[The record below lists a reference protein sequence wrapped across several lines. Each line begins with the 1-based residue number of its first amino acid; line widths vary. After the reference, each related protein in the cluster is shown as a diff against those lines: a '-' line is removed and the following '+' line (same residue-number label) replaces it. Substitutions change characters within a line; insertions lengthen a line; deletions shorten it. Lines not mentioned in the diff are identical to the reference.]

1 MLRMRMT
8 PATCQFPVLGAVL
21 PDMWSPSGGFRL
33 GERRRRT
40 AMKFWRL
47 VPTVIAGLLGAMCFA
62 DAQPAPGS
70 FTIGMLGPVGA
81 GDGGPPPAF
90 IQALRELGYE
100 QGRNL
105 SVLTRAA
112 KTSNSELPALA
123 AELAALKPDVLV
135 APGTPPSLALKNA
148 TTSIP
153 IVALNI
159 GDPIKSGL
167 VQSFAHPGGNV
178 TGTANGAEVWV
189 AKRLEA
195 VVEALPGVKCVLD
208 LRNPANPSIAQA
220 AASTRAAAKR
230 LGFEMRPLEAST
242 GEELD
247 RALAAPLDPSCAA
260 AMFLPLDYLFI
271 ARRAQIAEFARSHQI
286 ALFAPFREDAEA
298 GALMSFGVSSDD
310 QWRLGAGYVDKI
322 LKGEKP
328 ADLPVQLPTK
338 FEIVINLK
346 TAKAIG
352 VTIPQAILAA
362 ADGVI
367 E

>member
-1 MLRMRMT
+1 
-8 PATCQFPVLGAVL
+8 
-21 PDMWSPSGGFRL
+21 
-33 GERRRRT
+33 
-40 AMKFWRL
+40 MKFWRL
-47 VPTVIAGLLGAMCFA
+47 VPIAIAGLLGTASLA
-62 DAQPAPGS
+62 VAQPAPGS

-105 SVLTRAA
+105 QVLTRAA
-112 KTSNSELPALA
+112 KTSNAELPALA

-159 GDPIKSGL
+159 GDPVKSGL
-167 VQSFAHPGGNV
+167 VQSLAHPGGNV
-178 TGTANGAEVWV
+178 TGTANGSEVWTG
-189 AKRLEA
+189 KRLQA
-195 VVEALPGVKCVLD
+195 VTEVLPGLGCVLV
-208 LRNPANPSIAQA
+208 LRNPSNPSIAQA
-220 AASTRAAAKR
+220 AEAVARTAKEKFGFELRSLAAA
-230 LGFEMRPLEAST
+230 T

-247 RALAAPLDPSCAA
+247 RALTAPLDPNCSSAL
-260 AMFLPLDYLFI
+260 FLTLDSLFI
-271 ARRAQIAEFARSHQI
+271 SQRTRIADFALSHRI
-286 ALFAPFREDAEA
+286 ALFAPFREDAQA
-298 GALMSFGVSSDD
+298 GALMSFGVSADD
-310 QWRLGAGYVDKI
+310 QWRLGAAYVDQI
-322 LKGEKP
+322 LKGAKP
-328 ADLPVQLPTK
+328 SDLPVQLPTK

-352 VTIPQAILAA
+352 VTMPQSILAQ

>member
-1 MLRMRMT
+1 
-8 PATCQFPVLGAVL
+8 
-21 PDMWSPSGGFRL
+21 
-33 GERRRRT
+33 
-40 AMKFWRL
+40 
-47 VPTVIAGLLGAMCFA
+47 
-62 DAQPAPGS
+62 
-70 FTIGMLGPVGA
+70 MLGPVGA
-81 GDGGPPPAF
+81 GDGGPPTAF
-90 IQALRELGYE
+90 IEALRDIGYE
-100 QGRNL
+100 RGRNL
-105 SVLTRAA
+105 TVLVRAA
-112 KTSNSELPALA
+112 KTSNAELPALA

-135 APGTPPSLALKNA
+135 AASTPPSLALKNA

-159 GDPIKSGL
+159 GDPVKSGL

-178 TGTANGAEVWV
+178 TGTANGSEIWA
-189 AKRLEA
+189 AKRLQA
-195 VVEALPGVKCVLD
+195 INEALPAITCVLD

-220 AASTRAAAKR
+220 AASVRAAAKR
-230 LGFEMRPLEAST
+230 LGFEMRALEAST

-260 AMFLPLDYLFI
+260 AMLLPLDYLFI
-271 ARRAQIAEFARSHQI
+271 SRRAQIAEFALSHRI

-298 GALMSFGVSSDD
+298 GALMSFGVNADD
-310 QWRLGAGYVDKI
+310 QWRLGAGYVDRI
-322 LKGEKP
+322 LKGAKP

-338 FEIVINLK
+338 YEIVINLK

-362 ADGVI
+362 ADEVI

>member
-1 MLRMRMT
+1 
-8 PATCQFPVLGAVL
+8 
-21 PDMWSPSGGFRL
+21 
-33 GERRRRT
+33 
-40 AMKFWRL
+40 MKFWRL
-47 VPTVIAGLLGAMCFA
+47 VPIVIAGLLGMASLA
-62 DAQPAPGS
+62 LAQPAPGS

-105 SVLTRAA
+105 QVLTRAA
-112 KTSNSELPALA
+112 KTSNAELPALA

-135 APGTPPSLALKNA
+135 AASTPPSLAFKNA

-159 GDPIKSGL
+159 GDPVKSGL

-178 TGTANGAEVWV
+178 TGTANGSEIWA
-189 AKRLEA
+189 AKRLQA
-195 VVEALPGVKCVLD
+195 INEALPRVKCVLD

-220 AASTRAAAKR
+220 AASIRAAAKT
-230 LGFEMRPLEAST
+230 LGFEMRTLEAST
-242 GEELD
+242 GEALD
-247 RALAAPLDPSCAA
+247 RALAAPLDPDCSSAL
-260 AMFLPLDYLFI
+260 FLPLDFLFI
-271 ARRAQIAEFARSHQI
+271 SRRAQIAEFVLSHKI
-286 ALFAPFREDAEA
+286 GLFAPFREDAEA
-298 GALMSFGVSSDD
+298 GALMSFGVNADD
-310 QWRLGAGYVDKI
+310 QWRLGAAYVDKI
-322 LKGEKP
+322 LKGAKP

-338 FEIVINLK
+338 YEIVINLK

-362 ADGVI
+362 ADEVI